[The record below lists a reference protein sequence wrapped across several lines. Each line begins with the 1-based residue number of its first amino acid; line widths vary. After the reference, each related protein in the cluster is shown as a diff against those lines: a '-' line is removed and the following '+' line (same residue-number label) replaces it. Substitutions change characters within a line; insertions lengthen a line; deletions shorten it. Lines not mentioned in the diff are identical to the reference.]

1 MNRPLIAAAYLL
13 LLAATPLCAQQERD
27 LMLHADFDSLT
38 VRETFPE
45 SANGIEKAAITIGR
59 QILGHNYYNPPN
71 VLFLRQAVREIGP
84 VRGILATSDR
94 LLRASKIGTADYS
107 LPRPPLGIEEGPEA
121 YTPRALT
128 ATTLAPTNGSTGARA
143 LTATTLA
150 LTNGSSRQAPGAV
163 TGEGAASGI
172 PGADLGPYEREA
184 PGIPSAT
191 KNIAA
196 DYDFA
201 LYLIDNDL
209 KQDALKLVSS
219 PCFTPSDTLSFLRGW
234 ANYNLKQLPQARQ
247 YFQSIP
253 KESFFYDRSLFYS
266 AAVSAHMGDFTTP
279 VAGLKSY
286 DGPYTELRDLQLSG
300 LALLRDDPDAF
311 KQASGSFAFNDFAL
325 QEAEHTLCGI
335 YDSRYVKRAK
345 SPAVAAIASAIIPGA
360 GKIYAG
366 KLGEGVSAFLLT
378 GVLGAITAEH
388 WVKDG
393 PANWKTIVPGLL
405 GAFLYIGNIYGSYMS
420 VSIYNSNL
428 KDAQDTAVLYNIHIP
443 LRSVF
448 K

>member
-1 MNRPLIAAAYLL
+1 MNRPLIAAACLM
-13 LLAATPLCAQQERD
+13 LLASMPLCAQQDRN
-27 LMLHADFDSLT
+27 LMLQADFDSLL
-38 VRETFPE
+38 VREPFPE
-45 SANGIEKAAITIGR
+45 GANGVEKAAITIGR
-59 QILGHNYYNPPN
+59 QLLGHNYYNPPN

-107 LPRPPLGIEEGPEA
+107 LPRPPRGIEEGPEA
-121 YTPRALT
+121 YSGAIKVPTVAA
-128 ATTLAPTNGSTGARA
+128 ATDSGIAVSCNMLEPPVRKGQGR
-143 LTATTLA
+143 L
-150 LTNGSSRQAPGAV
+150 QHV
-163 TGEGAASGI
+163 TGGCQAEFKSI
-172 PGADLGPYEREA
+172 AD
-184 PGIPSAT
+184 
-191 KNIAA
+191 

-209 KQDALKLVSS
+209 KRDALRLVSS
-219 PCFTPSDTLSFLRGW
+219 PCFTPSDTLTFLRGW
-234 ANYNLKQLPQARQ
+234 AHYNLKQLPQARE
-247 YFQSIP
+247 YFQGIS
-253 KESFFYDRSLFYS
+253 KGSSFYDQSLFYS
-266 AAVSAHMGDFTTP
+266 TAVSAHLGDFSTP
-279 VAGLKSY
+279 VASLMGY

-300 LALLRDDPDAF
+300 LALLRDDPAAF
-311 KQASGSFAFNDFAL
+311 KQASQGFGFSDFAL
-325 QEAEHTLCGI
+325 QEAEHTLCDI
-335 YDSRYVKRAK
+335 YNSRYVKRAK
-345 SPAVAAIASAIIPGA
+345 SPALAAIASAIIPGS

-366 KLGEGVSAFLLT
+366 KLGEGISAFLLT
-378 GVLGAITAEH
+378 GVFGAITAEH

>member
-1 MNRPLIAAAYLL
+1 MNRPLIAAACLM
-13 LLAATPLCAQQERD
+13 LLASMPLCAQQDRN
-27 LMLHADFDSLT
+27 LMLQADFDSLL
-38 VRETFPE
+38 VKETFPE
-45 SANGIEKAAITIGR
+45 GANGAEKAAITIGR
-59 QILGHNYYNPPN
+59 QLLGHNYYNPPN
-71 VLFLRQAVREIGP
+71 VLFLRQAVKEIGP

-107 LPRPPLGIEEGPEA
+107 LPRPPRGIEEGPEA
-121 YTPRALT
+121 YSGAIKVPTVAAATDSGT
-128 ATTLAPTNGSTGARA
+128 AVSWNMLEPPVRKGQGR
-143 LTATTLA
+143 LQHVP
-150 LTNGSSRQAPGAV
+150 GGCQA
-163 TGEGAASGI
+163 EFRSI
-172 PGADLGPYEREA
+172 AD
-184 PGIPSAT
+184 
-191 KNIAA
+191 

-209 KQDALKLVSS
+209 KRDALRLVSS
-219 PCFTPSDTLSFLRGW
+219 PCFTPSDTLTFLRGW
-234 ANYNLKQLPQARQ
+234 AHYNLKQLPQARE
-247 YFQSIP
+247 YFQGIP
-253 KESFFYDRSLFYS
+253 KGSSFYDQSLFYS
-266 AAVSAHMGDFTTP
+266 TAVSAHLGDFSTP
-279 VAGLKSY
+279 VASLTGY

-300 LALLRDDPDAF
+300 LALLRDDPAAF
-311 KQASGSFAFNDFAL
+311 KQASQSFGFSDFAL
-325 QEAEHTLCGI
+325 QEAEHTLCDI
-335 YDSRYVKRAK
+335 YNSRYVKRAK
-345 SPAVAAIASAIIPGA
+345 SPALAAIASAIIPGS

-366 KLGEGVSAFLLT
+366 KLGEGISAFLLT
-378 GVLGAITAEH
+378 GVFGAITAEH

>member
-1 MNRPLIAAAYLL
+1 MNRPLIAAACLM
-13 LLAATPLCAQQERD
+13 LLASMPLCAQQDRN
-27 LMLHADFDSLT
+27 LMLQADFDSLL
-38 VRETFPE
+38 VREPFPE
-45 SANGIEKAAITIGR
+45 GANGVEKAAITIGR
-59 QILGHNYYNPPN
+59 QLLGHNYYNPPN

-107 LPRPPLGIEEGPEA
+107 LPRPPRGIEEGPEA
-121 YTPRALT
+121 YSGAIKVPTVAAATDSGT
-128 ATTLAPTNGSTGARA
+128 AVSWNMLEPPVRKGQGRLQHVSG
-143 LTATTLA
+143 
-150 LTNGSSRQAPGAV
+150 GCQA
-163 TGEGAASGI
+163 EFRS
-172 PGADLGPYEREA
+172 
-184 PGIPSAT
+184 
-191 KNIAA
+191 IAA

-209 KQDALKLVSS
+209 KRDALRLVSS
-219 PCFTPSDTLSFLRGW
+219 PCFTPSDTLTFLRGW
-234 ANYNLKQLPQARQ
+234 AHYNLKQLPQARE
-247 YFQSIP
+247 YFQGIP
-253 KESFFYDRSLFYS
+253 KGSSFYDQSLFYS
-266 AAVSAHMGDFTTP
+266 TAVSAHLGDFTSP
-279 VAGLKSY
+279 VASLTGY

-300 LALLRDDPDAF
+300 LALLRDDPAAF
-311 KQASGSFAFNDFAL
+311 KQASQSFGFSDFAL
-325 QEAEHTLCGI
+325 QEAEHTLCDI
-335 YDSRYVKRAK
+335 YNSRYVKRAK
-345 SPAVAAIASAIIPGA
+345 SPALAAIASAIIPGS

-366 KLGEGVSAFLLT
+366 KLGEGISAFLLT
-378 GVLGAITAEH
+378 GVFGAITAEH

>member
-1 MNRPLIAAAYLL
+1 MNRPLIAAACLM
-13 LLAATPLCAQQERD
+13 LLASMPLCAQQDRT
-27 LMLHADFDSLT
+27 LMLQADFDSLL
-38 VRETFPE
+38 VREPFPE
-45 SANGIEKAAITIGR
+45 GANGVEKAAITIGR
-59 QILGHNYYNPPN
+59 QLLGHNYYNPPN

-107 LPRPPLGIEEGPEA
+107 LPRPPRGIEEGPEA
-121 YTPRALT
+121 YSGAIKVPTVAAATDSGT
-128 ATTLAPTNGSTGARA
+128 AVSWNMLEPPVRKGQGR
-143 LTATTLA
+143 LQHVP
-150 LTNGSSRQAPGAV
+150 GGCQA
-163 TGEGAASGI
+163 EFRS
-172 PGADLGPYEREA
+172 
-184 PGIPSAT
+184 
-191 KNIAA
+191 IAA

-209 KQDALKLVSS
+209 KRDALRLVSS
-219 PCFTPSDTLSFLRGW
+219 PCFTPSDTLTFLLGW
-234 ANYNLKQLPQARQ
+234 AHYNLKQLPQARE
-247 YFQSIP
+247 YFQGIP
-253 KESFFYDRSLFYS
+253 KGSSFYDQSLFYS
-266 AAVSAHMGDFTTP
+266 TAVSAHLGDFSTP
-279 VAGLKSY
+279 VASLTGY

-300 LALLRDDPDAF
+300 LALLRDDPAAF
-311 KQASGSFAFNDFAL
+311 KQASQSFGFSDFAL
-325 QEAEHTLCGI
+325 QEAEHTLCDI
-335 YDSRYVKRAK
+335 YNSRYVKRAK
-345 SPAVAAIASAIIPGA
+345 SPALAAIASAIIPGS

-366 KLGEGVSAFLLT
+366 KLGEGISAFLLT
-378 GVLGAITAEH
+378 GVFGAITAEH

>member
-1 MNRPLIAAAYLL
+1 MNRPLIAAACLM
-13 LLAATPLCAQQERD
+13 LLASMPLCAQQDRN
-27 LMLHADFDSLT
+27 LMLQADFDSLL
-38 VRETFPE
+38 VREPFPE
-45 SANGIEKAAITIGR
+45 GAPGAATAAITIGR
-59 QILGHNYYNPPN
+59 QLLGHNYYNPPN

-107 LPRPPLGIEEGPEA
+107 LPRPPRGIEEGPEA
-121 YTPRALT
+121 YSGAIKVPTVAAATDSGT
-128 ATTLAPTNGSTGARA
+128 AVSWNMLEPPVRKGQGRI
-143 LTATTLA
+143 
-150 LTNGSSRQAPGAV
+150 QHV
-163 TGEGAASGI
+163 TGNCNEGLKS
-172 PGADLGPYEREA
+172 
-184 PGIPSAT
+184 
-191 KNIAA
+191 IAA

-209 KQDALKLVSS
+209 KRDALRLVSS
-219 PCFTPSDTLSFLRGW
+219 PCFTPSDTLTFLRGW
-234 ANYNLKQLPQARQ
+234 AHYNLKQLPQARE
-247 YFQSIP
+247 YFQGIP
-253 KESFFYDRSLFYS
+253 KGSSFYDQSLFYS
-266 AAVSAHMGDFTTP
+266 TAVSAHLGDFTSP
-279 VAGLKSY
+279 VASLTGY
-286 DGPYTELRDLQLSG
+286 NGPHTELRDLQLSG
-300 LALLRDDPDAF
+300 LALLRDDPAAF
-311 KQASGSFAFNDFAL
+311 KQASQSFGFSDFAL
-325 QEAEHTLCGI
+325 QEAEHTLCDI
-335 YDSRYVKRAK
+335 YNSRYVKRAK
-345 SPAVAAIASAIIPGA
+345 SPALAAIASAIIPGS

-366 KLGEGVSAFLLT
+366 KLGEGISAFLLT
-378 GVLGAITAEH
+378 GVFGAITAEH

>member
-1 MNRPLIAAAYLL
+1 MNRPLIAAACLM
-13 LLAATPLCAQQERD
+13 LLASMPLCAQQDRT
-27 LMLHADFDSLT
+27 LMLQADFDSLL
-38 VRETFPE
+38 VREPFPE
-45 SANGIEKAAITIGR
+45 GANGVEKAAITIGR
-59 QILGHNYYNPPN
+59 QLLGHNYYNPPN

-107 LPRPPLGIEEGPEA
+107 LPRPPRGIEEGPEA
-121 YTPRALT
+121 YSGAIKVPTVAAATDSGT
-128 ATTLAPTNGSTGARA
+128 AVSWNMLEPPVRKGQGRLQHVSG
-143 LTATTLA
+143 
-150 LTNGSSRQAPGAV
+150 GCQA
-163 TGEGAASGI
+163 EFRS
-172 PGADLGPYEREA
+172 
-184 PGIPSAT
+184 
-191 KNIAA
+191 IAA

-209 KQDALKLVSS
+209 KRDALRLVSS
-219 PCFTPSDTLSFLRGW
+219 PCFTPSDTLTFLLGW
-234 ANYNLKQLPQARQ
+234 AHYNLKQLPQARE
-247 YFQSIP
+247 YFQGIP
-253 KESFFYDRSLFYS
+253 KGSSFYDQSLFYS
-266 AAVSAHMGDFTTP
+266 TAVSAHLGDFSTP
-279 VAGLKSY
+279 VASLTGY
-286 DGPYTELRDLQLSG
+286 NGPHTELRDLQLSG
-300 LALLRDDPDAF
+300 LALLRDDPAAF
-311 KQASGSFAFNDFAL
+311 KQASQSFGFSDFAL
-325 QEAEHTLCGI
+325 QEAEHTLCDI
-335 YDSRYVKRAK
+335 YNSRYVKRAK
-345 SPAVAAIASAIIPGA
+345 SPALAAIASAIIPGS

-366 KLGEGVSAFLLT
+366 KLGEGISAFLLT
-378 GVLGAITAEH
+378 GVFGAITAEH

>member
-1 MNRPLIAAAYLL
+1 MNRPLIAAACLM
-13 LLAATPLCAQQERD
+13 LLASMPLCAQQDRT
-27 LMLHADFDSLT
+27 LMLQADFDTLL
-38 VRETFPE
+38 VREPFPE
-45 SANGIEKAAITIGR
+45 GANGAEKAAITIGR
-59 QILGHNYYNPPN
+59 QLLGHNYYNPPN

-107 LPRPPLGIEEGPEA
+107 LPRPPRGIEEGPEA
-121 YTPRALT
+121 YSGALHVPTVAAATDSGT
-128 ATTLAPTNGSTGARA
+128 AVSWNMLEP
-143 LTATTLA
+143 TLA
-150 LTNGSSRQAPGAV
+150 LTNGRLQHV
-163 TGEGAASGI
+163 TGGCQAEFRSI
-172 PGADLGPYEREA
+172 AD
-184 PGIPSAT
+184 
-191 KNIAA
+191 

-209 KQDALKLVSS
+209 KRDALRLVSS
-219 PCFTPSDTLSFLRGW
+219 PCFTPSDTLTFLRGW
-234 ANYNLKQLPQARQ
+234 AHYNLKQLPQARE
-247 YFQSIP
+247 YFQGIP
-253 KESFFYDRSLFYS
+253 KGSSFYDQSLFYS
-266 AAVSAHMGDFTTP
+266 TAVSAHLGDFTSP
-279 VAGLKSY
+279 VASLTGY
-286 DGPYTELRDLQLSG
+286 DGPHTELRDLQLSG
-300 LALLRDDPDAF
+300 LALLRDDPAAF
-311 KQASGSFAFNDFAL
+311 KQASQGFGFSDFAL
-325 QEAEHTLCGI
+325 QEAEHTLCEI
-335 YDSRYVKRAK
+335 YNSRYVKRAK
-345 SPAVAAIASAIIPGA
+345 SPALAAIASAIIPGS

-366 KLGEGVSAFLLT
+366 KLGEGISAFLLT
-378 GVLGAITAEH
+378 GVFGAITAEH

>member
-1 MNRPLIAAAYLL
+1 MNRPLIAAACLM
-13 LLAATPLCAQQERD
+13 LLASMPLCAQQDRN
-27 LMLHADFDSLT
+27 LMLQADFDTLL
-38 VRETFPE
+38 VREPFPE
-45 SANGIEKAAITIGR
+45 GANGVEKAAITIGR
-59 QILGHNYYNPPN
+59 QLLGHNYYNPPN

-107 LPRPPLGIEEGPEA
+107 LPRPPRGIEEGPEA
-121 YTPRALT
+121 YSGAIKVPTVAP
-128 ATTLAPTNGSTGARA
+128 ATDSGLAVSWNMLEPPVRKGQGR
-143 LTATTLA
+143 LQHVP
-150 LTNGSSRQAPGAV
+150 GDCQA
-163 TGEGAASGI
+163 EFRS
-172 PGADLGPYEREA
+172 
-184 PGIPSAT
+184 
-191 KNIAA
+191 IAA

-209 KQDALKLVSS
+209 KRDALRLVSS
-219 PCFTPSDTLSFLRGW
+219 PCFTPSDTLTFLRGW
-234 ANYNLKQLPQARQ
+234 AHYNLKQLPQARE
-247 YFQSIP
+247 YFQGIP
-253 KESFFYDRSLFYS
+253 KGSSFYDQSLFYS
-266 AAVSAHMGDFTTP
+266 TAVSAHLGDFSTP
-279 VAGLKSY
+279 VASLTGY
-286 DGPYTELRDLQLSG
+286 NGPHTELRDLQLSG
-300 LALLRDDPDAF
+300 LALLRDDPAAF
-311 KQASGSFAFNDFAL
+311 KQASQGFGFSDFTL
-325 QEAEHTLCGI
+325 QEAEHTLCDI
-335 YDSRYVKRAK
+335 YNSRYVKRAK
-345 SPAVAAIASAIIPGA
+345 SPALAAIASAIIPGS

-366 KLGEGVSAFLLT
+366 KLGEGISAFLLT
-378 GVLGAITAEH
+378 GVFGAITAEH

>member
-1 MNRPLIAAAYLL
+1 MNRPLIAAACLM
-13 LLAATPLCAQQERD
+13 LLASMPLCAQQDRN
-27 LMLHADFDSLT
+27 LMLQADFDSLL
-38 VRETFPE
+38 VREPFPE
-45 SANGIEKAAITIGR
+45 GANGVEKAAITIGR
-59 QILGHNYYNPPN
+59 QLLGHNYYNPPN

-107 LPRPPLGIEEGPEA
+107 LPRPPRGIEEGPEA
-121 YTPRALT
+121 YSGAIKVPTVEP
-128 ATTLAPTNGSTGARA
+128 ATDSGIAASCNMLEPPVRKGQGR
-143 LTATTLA
+143 L
-150 LTNGSSRQAPGAV
+150 QHV
-163 TGEGAASGI
+163 TGGCQAEFRS
-172 PGADLGPYEREA
+172 
-184 PGIPSAT
+184 
-191 KNIAA
+191 IAA

-209 KQDALKLVSS
+209 KRDALRLVSS
-219 PCFTPSDTLSFLRGW
+219 PCFTPSDTLTFLRGW
-234 ANYNLKQLPQARQ
+234 AHYNLKQLPQARE
-247 YFQSIP
+247 YFQGIP
-253 KESFFYDRSLFYS
+253 KGSSFYDQSLFYS
-266 AAVSAHMGDFTTP
+266 TAVSAHLGDFSTP
-279 VAGLKSY
+279 VASLTGY
-286 DGPYTELRDLQLSG
+286 DGPHTELRDLQLSG
-300 LALLRDDPDAF
+300 LALLRDDPAAF
-311 KQASGSFAFNDFAL
+311 KQASQGFGFSDFAL
-325 QEAEHTLCGI
+325 QEAEHTLCDI
-335 YDSRYVKRAK
+335 YNSRYVKRAK
-345 SPAVAAIASAIIPGA
+345 SPALAAIASAIIPGS

-366 KLGEGVSAFLLT
+366 KLGEGISAFLLT
-378 GVLGAITAEH
+378 GVFGAITAEH

>member
-13 LLAATPLCAQQERD
+13 LLASTPLCAQQERD

-38 VRETFPE
+38 VRETFPK

-84 VRGILATSDR
+84 VQGILATSDR

-128 ATTLAPTNGSTGARA
+128 ATTLALTNESTGAGV

-150 LTNGSSRQAPGAV
+150 LTNESSRQAPGAV
-163 TGEGAASGI
+163 AGAADGI

-184 PGIPSAT
+184 PGIPEASRS
-191 KNIAA
+191 IAA

-219 PCFTPSDTLSFLRGW
+219 PALPPPIPSPSSAAGQTTTSSNSPRPGNTSKAYPRSHFSTIAPCFTPLQSPPIW
-234 ANYNLKQLPQARQ
+234 ATSPPPWQA
-247 YFQSIP
+247 
-253 KESFFYDRSLFYS
+253 
-266 AAVSAHMGDFTTP
+266 
-279 VAGLKSY
+279 
-286 DGPYTELRDLQLSG
+286 
-300 LALLRDDPDAF
+300 
-311 KQASGSFAFNDFAL
+311 
-325 QEAEHTLCGI
+325 
-335 YDSRYVKRAK
+335 
-345 SPAVAAIASAIIPGA
+345 
-360 GKIYAG
+360 
-366 KLGEGVSAFLLT
+366 
-378 GVLGAITAEH
+378 
-388 WVKDG
+388 
-393 PANWKTIVPGLL
+393 
-405 GAFLYIGNIYGSYMS
+405 
-420 VSIYNSNL
+420 
-428 KDAQDTAVLYNIHIP
+428 
-443 LRSVF
+443 
-448 K
+448 

>member
-1 MNRPLIAAAYLL
+1 MNRPLIAAACLM
-13 LLAATPLCAQQERD
+13 LLASMPLCAQQDRT
-27 LMLHADFDSLT
+27 LMLQADFDTLL
-38 VRETFPE
+38 VREPFPDG
-45 SANGIEKAAITIGR
+45 ANGAEKAAITIGR
-59 QILGHNYYNPPN
+59 QLLGHNYYNPPN

-107 LPRPPLGIEEGPEA
+107 LPRPPRGIEEGPEA
-121 YTPRALT
+121 YSGALHVPTVAAATDSGT
-128 ATTLAPTNGSTGARA
+128 AVSCNMLEP
-143 LTATTLA
+143 TLA
-150 LTNGSSRQAPGAV
+150 LTNGRLQHV
-163 TGEGAASGI
+163 TGGCQAEFRS
-172 PGADLGPYEREA
+172 
-184 PGIPSAT
+184 
-191 KNIAA
+191 IAA

-209 KQDALKLVSS
+209 KRDALRLVSS
-219 PCFTPSDTLSFLRGW
+219 PCFTPSDTLTFLRGW
-234 ANYNLKQLPQARQ
+234 AHYNLKQLPQARE
-247 YFQSIP
+247 YFQGIP
-253 KESFFYDRSLFYS
+253 KGSSFYDQSLFYS
-266 AAVSAHMGDFTTP
+266 TAVSAHLGDFSTP
-279 VAGLKSY
+279 VASLTGY

-300 LALLRDDPDAF
+300 LALLRDDPAAF
-311 KQASGSFAFNDFAL
+311 KQASQSFGFSDFAL
-325 QEAEHTLCGI
+325 QEAEHTLCDI
-335 YDSRYVKRAK
+335 YNSRYVKRAK
-345 SPAVAAIASAIIPGA
+345 SPALAAIASAIIPGS

-366 KLGEGVSAFLLT
+366 KLGEGISAFLLT
-378 GVLGAITAEH
+378 GVFGAITAEH

>member
-1 MNRPLIAAAYLL
+1 MNRPLIAAACLM
-13 LLAATPLCAQQERD
+13 LLASMPLCAQQDRT
-27 LMLHADFDSLT
+27 LMLQADFDSLL
-38 VRETFPE
+38 VREPFPE
-45 SANGIEKAAITIGR
+45 GANGVEKAAITIGR
-59 QILGHNYYNPPN
+59 QLLGHNYYNPPN

-107 LPRPPLGIEEGPEA
+107 LPRPPRGIEEGPEA
-121 YTPRALT
+121 YSGAIKVPTVAAATDSGT
-128 ATTLAPTNGSTGARA
+128 AVSWNMLEPPVRKGQGRLQHVSG
-143 LTATTLA
+143 
-150 LTNGSSRQAPGAV
+150 GCQA
-163 TGEGAASGI
+163 EFRSI
-172 PGADLGPYEREA
+172 AD
-184 PGIPSAT
+184 
-191 KNIAA
+191 

-209 KQDALKLVSS
+209 KRDALRLVSS
-219 PCFTPSDTLSFLRGW
+219 PCFTPSDTLTFLLGW
-234 ANYNLKQLPQARQ
+234 AHYNLKQLPQARE
-247 YFQSIP
+247 YFQGIP
-253 KESFFYDRSLFYS
+253 KGSSFYDQSLFYS
-266 AAVSAHMGDFTTP
+266 TAVSAHLGDFSTP
-279 VAGLKSY
+279 VASLTGY
-286 DGPYTELRDLQLSG
+286 NGPHTELRDLQLSG
-300 LALLRDDPDAF
+300 LALLRDDPAAF
-311 KQASGSFAFNDFAL
+311 KQASQSFGFSDFAL
-325 QEAEHTLCGI
+325 QEAEHTLCDI
-335 YDSRYVKRAK
+335 YNSRYVKRAK
-345 SPAVAAIASAIIPGA
+345 SPALAAIASAIIPGS

-366 KLGEGVSAFLLT
+366 KLGEGISAFLLT
-378 GVLGAITAEH
+378 GVFGAITAEH

>member
-1 MNRPLIAAAYLL
+1 MNRPLIAAACLM
-13 LLAATPLCAQQERD
+13 LLASMPLCAQQDRN
-27 LMLHADFDSLT
+27 LMLQADFDSLL
-38 VRETFPE
+38 VREPFPE
-45 SANGIEKAAITIGR
+45 GANGVEKAAITIGR
-59 QILGHNYYNPPN
+59 QLLGHNYYNPPN

-107 LPRPPLGIEEGPEA
+107 LPRPPRGIEEGPEA
-121 YTPRALT
+121 YSGAIKVPTVAAATDSGT
-128 ATTLAPTNGSTGARA
+128 AVSWNMLEPPVRKGQGRI
-143 LTATTLA
+143 
-150 LTNGSSRQAPGAV
+150 QHV
-163 TGEGAASGI
+163 TGNCNEGLKS
-172 PGADLGPYEREA
+172 
-184 PGIPSAT
+184 
-191 KNIAA
+191 IAA

-209 KQDALKLVSS
+209 KRDALRLVSS
-219 PCFTPSDTLSFLRGW
+219 PCFTPSDTLTFLRGW
-234 ANYNLKQLPQARQ
+234 AHYNLKQLPQARE
-247 YFQSIP
+247 YFQGIP
-253 KESFFYDRSLFYS
+253 KGASFYDQSLFYS
-266 AAVSAHMGDFTTP
+266 TAVSAHLGDFSTP
-279 VAGLKSY
+279 VASLTGY
-286 DGPYTELRDLQLSG
+286 DGPHTELRDLQLSG
-300 LALLRDDPDAF
+300 LALLRDDPAAF
-311 KQASGSFAFNDFAL
+311 KQASQSFGFSDFAL
-325 QEAEHTLCGI
+325 QEAEHTLCDI
-335 YDSRYVKRAK
+335 YNSRYVKRAK
-345 SPAVAAIASAIIPGA
+345 SPALAAIASAIIPGS

-366 KLGEGVSAFLLT
+366 KLGEGISAFLLT
-378 GVLGAITAEH
+378 GVFGAITAEH

>member
-1 MNRPLIAAAYLL
+1 MNRPLIAAACLM
-13 LLAATPLCAQQERD
+13 LLASMPLCAQQDRT
-27 LMLHADFDSLT
+27 LMLQADFDTLL
-38 VRETFPE
+38 VREPFPE
-45 SANGIEKAAITIGR
+45 GANGAEKAAITIGR
-59 QILGHNYYNPPN
+59 QLLGHNYYNPPN

-107 LPRPPLGIEEGPEA
+107 LPRPPRGIEEGPEA
-121 YTPRALT
+121 YSGVIKVPTVAAATDSGT
-128 ATTLAPTNGSTGARA
+128 AVFGNMLEP
-143 LTATTLA
+143 TLA
-150 LTNGSSRQAPGAV
+150 LTNGRLQNV
-163 TGEGAASGI
+163 TGDCQAECRS
-172 PGADLGPYEREA
+172 
-184 PGIPSAT
+184 
-191 KNIAA
+191 IAA

-209 KQDALKLVSS
+209 KRDALRLVSS
-219 PCFTPSDTLSFLRGW
+219 PCFTPSDTLTFLRGW
-234 ANYNLKQLPQARQ
+234 AQYNLKHLPQARE
-247 YFQSIP
+247 YFQGIP
-253 KESFFYDRSLFYS
+253 KESSFYDQSLFYS
-266 AAVSAHMGDFTTP
+266 TAVSAHLGDFTSP
-279 VAGLKSY
+279 VASLTGY
-286 DGPYTELRDLQLSG
+286 DGPHTELRDLQLSG
-300 LALLRDDPDAF
+300 LALLRDDPAAF
-311 KQASGSFAFNDFAL
+311 KQASQGFGFSDFAL
-325 QEAEHTLCGI
+325 QEAEHTLCDI
-335 YDSRYVKRAK
+335 YNSRYVKRAK
-345 SPAVAAIASAIIPGA
+345 SPALAAIASAIIPGS

-366 KLGEGVSAFLLT
+366 KLGEGISAFLLT
-378 GVLGAITAEH
+378 GVFGAITAEH

>member
-1 MNRPLIAAAYLL
+1 MNRPLIAAACLM
-13 LLAATPLCAQQERD
+13 LLASMPLCAQQDRN
-27 LMLHADFDSLT
+27 LMLQADFDTLL
-38 VRETFPE
+38 VREQFPE
-45 SANGIEKAAITIGR
+45 GANGAEKAAITIGR
-59 QILGHNYYNPPN
+59 QLLGHNYYNPPN

-107 LPRPPLGIEEGPEA
+107 LPRPPRGIEEGPEA
-121 YTPRALT
+121 YSRALKVPT
-128 ATTLAPTNGSTGARA
+128 VAAATDSGIAVFGNMLEPPVRKGQGR
-143 LTATTLA
+143 L
-150 LTNGSSRQAPGAV
+150 QHV
-163 TGEGAASGI
+163 TGGCQAEFRS
-172 PGADLGPYEREA
+172 
-184 PGIPSAT
+184 
-191 KNIAA
+191 IAA

-209 KQDALKLVSS
+209 KRDALRLVSS
-219 PCFTPSDTLSFLRGW
+219 PCFTPSDTLTFLRGW
-234 ANYNLKQLPQARQ
+234 AHYNLKQLPQARE
-247 YFQSIP
+247 YFQGIP
-253 KESFFYDRSLFYS
+253 KGSSFYDQSLFYS
-266 AAVSAHMGDFTTP
+266 TAVSAHLGDFSTP
-279 VAGLKSY
+279 VASLTGY

-300 LALLRDDPDAF
+300 LALLRDDPAAF
-311 KQASGSFAFNDFAL
+311 KQASQGFGFCDFAL
-325 QEAEHTLCGI
+325 QEAEHTLCDI
-335 YDSRYVKRAK
+335 YNSRYVKRAK
-345 SPAVAAIASAIIPGA
+345 SPALAAIASAIIPGS

-366 KLGEGVSAFLLT
+366 KLGEGISAFLLT
-378 GVLGAITAEH
+378 GVFGAITAEH

>member
-1 MNRPLIAAAYLL
+1 MNRPLIAAACLM
-13 LLAATPLCAQQERD
+13 LLASMPLCAQQDRN
-27 LMLHADFDSLT
+27 LMLQADFDSLL
-38 VRETFPE
+38 VKETFPE
-45 SANGIEKAAITIGR
+45 GANGAEKAAITIGR
-59 QILGHNYYNPPN
+59 QLLGHNYYNPPN
-71 VLFLRQAVREIGP
+71 VLFLRQAVKEIGP

-107 LPRPPLGIEEGPEA
+107 LPRPPRGIEEGPEA
-121 YTPRALT
+121 YSGAIKVPTVAAATDSGT
-128 ATTLAPTNGSTGARA
+128 AVSWNMLEPPVRKGQGR
-143 LTATTLA
+143 L
-150 LTNGSSRQAPGAV
+150 QHV
-163 TGEGAASGI
+163 TGGCQAEFRS
-172 PGADLGPYEREA
+172 
-184 PGIPSAT
+184 
-191 KNIAA
+191 IAA

-209 KQDALKLVSS
+209 KRDALRLVSS
-219 PCFTPSDTLSFLRGW
+219 PCFTPSDTLTFLRGW
-234 ANYNLKQLPQARQ
+234 AHYNLKQLPQARE
-247 YFQSIP
+247 YFQGIP
-253 KESFFYDRSLFYS
+253 KGSSFYDQSLFYS
-266 AAVSAHMGDFTTP
+266 TAVSAHLGDFSTP
-279 VAGLKSY
+279 VASLTGY

-300 LALLRDDPDAF
+300 LALLRDDPAAF
-311 KQASGSFAFNDFAL
+311 KQASQSFGFSDFAL
-325 QEAEHTLCGI
+325 QEAEHTLCDI
-335 YDSRYVKRAK
+335 YNSRYVKRAK
-345 SPAVAAIASAIIPGA
+345 SPALAAIASAIIPGS

-366 KLGEGVSAFLLT
+366 KLGEGISAFLLT
-378 GVLGAITAEH
+378 GVFGAITAEH

>member
-1 MNRPLIAAAYLL
+1 MNRPLIAAACLM
-13 LLAATPLCAQQERD
+13 LLASMPLCAQQDRN
-27 LMLHADFDSLT
+27 LMLQADFDSLL

-45 SANGIEKAAITIGR
+45 GANGVEKAAITIGR
-59 QILGHNYYNPPN
+59 QLLGHNYYNPPN

-107 LPRPPLGIEEGPEA
+107 LPRPPRGIEEGPEA
-121 YTPRALT
+121 YSGALHV
-128 ATTLAPTNGSTGARA
+128 PT
-143 LTATTLA
+143 
-150 LTNGSSRQAPGAV
+150 V
-163 TGEGAASGI
+163 SGI
-172 PGADLGPYEREA
+172 AVFCNMLEPPVRKGQGRLQHVPGGCQAEFR
-184 PGIPSAT
+184 S
-191 KNIAA
+191 IAA

-209 KQDALKLVSS
+209 KRDALRLVSS
-219 PCFTPSDTLSFLRGW
+219 PCFTPSDTLTFLRGW
-234 ANYNLKQLPQARQ
+234 AHYNLKQLPQARE
-247 YFQSIP
+247 YFQGIP
-253 KESFFYDRSLFYS
+253 KGSSFYDQSLFYS
-266 AAVSAHMGDFTTP
+266 TAVSAHLGDFSTP
-279 VAGLKSY
+279 VASLTGY
-286 DGPYTELRDLQLSG
+286 DGPHTELRDLQLSG
-300 LALLRDDPDAF
+300 LALLRDDPAAF
-311 KQASGSFAFNDFAL
+311 KQASQSFGFSDFAL
-325 QEAEHTLCGI
+325 QEAEHTLCDI
-335 YDSRYVKRAK
+335 YNSRYVKRAK
-345 SPAVAAIASAIIPGA
+345 SPALAAIASAIIPGS

-366 KLGEGVSAFLLT
+366 KLGEGISAFLLT
-378 GVLGAITAEH
+378 GVFGAITAEH

>member
-1 MNRPLIAAAYLL
+1 MNRPLIAAACLM
-13 LLAATPLCAQQERD
+13 LLASMPLCAQQDRN
-27 LMLHADFDSLT
+27 LMLQADFDSLL
-38 VRETFPE
+38 VREPFPE
-45 SANGIEKAAITIGR
+45 GANGVEKAAITIGR
-59 QILGHNYYNPPN
+59 QLLGHNYYNPPN

-107 LPRPPLGIEEGPEA
+107 LPRPPRGIEEGPEA
-121 YTPRALT
+121 YSGALHVPT
-128 ATTLAPTNGSTGARA
+128 VAAATDSGIAVSCNMLEPSVRKGQGR
-143 LTATTLA
+143 L
-150 LTNGSSRQAPGAV
+150 QHV
-163 TGEGAASGI
+163 TGGCQAEFRS
-172 PGADLGPYEREA
+172 
-184 PGIPSAT
+184 
-191 KNIAA
+191 IAA

-209 KQDALKLVSS
+209 KRDALRLVSS
-219 PCFTPSDTLSFLRGW
+219 PCFTPSDTLTFLRGW
-234 ANYNLKQLPQARQ
+234 AHYNLKQLPQARE
-247 YFQSIP
+247 YFQGIP
-253 KESFFYDRSLFYS
+253 KGSSFYDQSLFYS
-266 AAVSAHMGDFTTP
+266 IAVSAHLGDFTSP
-279 VAGLKSY
+279 VASLTGY
-286 DGPYTELRDLQLSG
+286 DGPHTELRDLQLSG
-300 LALLRDDPDAF
+300 LALLRDDPAAF
-311 KQASGSFAFNDFAL
+311 KQASQGFGFSDFAL
-325 QEAEHTLCGI
+325 QEAEHTLCDI
-335 YDSRYVKRAK
+335 YNSRYVKRAK
-345 SPAVAAIASAIIPGA
+345 SPALAAIASAIIPGS

-366 KLGEGVSAFLLT
+366 KLGEGISAFLLT
-378 GVLGAITAEH
+378 GVFGAITAEH

>member
-1 MNRPLIAAAYLL
+1 MNRPLIAAACLM
-13 LLAATPLCAQQERD
+13 LLASMPLCAQQDRT
-27 LMLHADFDSLT
+27 LMLQADFDSLL

-45 SANGIEKAAITIGR
+45 GANGVEKAAITIGR
-59 QILGHNYYNPPN
+59 QLLGHNYYNPPN

-107 LPRPPLGIEEGPEA
+107 LPRPPRGIEEGPEA
-121 YTPRALT
+121 YSGALKVPT
-128 ATTLAPTNGSTGARA
+128 VAAATDSG
-143 LTATTLA
+143 TTVSCV
-150 LTNGSSRQAPGAV
+150 TGSSIGTYERMTCGVPG
-163 TGEGAASGI
+163 S
-172 PGADLGPYEREA
+172 DLGPYEREE
-184 PGIPSAT
+184 PGMPQAT
-191 KNIAA
+191 RSIAA

-209 KQDALKLVSS
+209 KRDALRLVSS
-219 PCFTPSDTLSFLRGW
+219 PCFTPSDTLTFLRGW
-234 ANYNLKQLPQARQ
+234 AHYNLKQLPQARE
-247 YFQSIP
+247 YFQGIP
-253 KESFFYDRSLFYS
+253 KGSSFYDQSLFYS
-266 AAVSAHMGDFTTP
+266 TAVSAHLGDFSTP
-279 VAGLKSY
+279 VASLTGY
-286 DGPYTELRDLQLSG
+286 DGPHTELRDLQLSG
-300 LALLRDDPDAF
+300 LALLRDDPAAF
-311 KQASGSFAFNDFAL
+311 KQASQGFGFSDFAL
-325 QEAEHTLCGI
+325 QEAEHTLCDI
-335 YDSRYVKRAK
+335 YNSRYVKRAK
-345 SPAVAAIASAIIPGA
+345 SPALAAIASAIIPGS

-366 KLGEGVSAFLLT
+366 KLGEGISAFLLT
-378 GVLGAITAEH
+378 GVFGAITAEH

>member
-1 MNRPLIAAAYLL
+1 MNRPLIAAACLM
-13 LLAATPLCAQQERD
+13 LLASMPLCAQQDRN
-27 LMLHADFDSLT
+27 LMLQADFDTLL
-38 VRETFPE
+38 VREPFPE
-45 SANGIEKAAITIGR
+45 GANGAEKAAIAIGR
-59 QILGHNYYNPPN
+59 QLLGHNYYNPPN

-107 LPRPPLGIEEGPEA
+107 LPRPPRGIEEGPQA
-121 YTPRALT
+121 YAPQKSF
-128 ATTLAPTNGSTGARA
+128 TTISHYEQAISGTMLAPPVRKGQGRI
-143 LTATTLA
+143 
-150 LTNGSSRQAPGAV
+150 QHV
-163 TGEGAASGI
+163 TGNCNEGLRS
-172 PGADLGPYEREA
+172 
-184 PGIPSAT
+184 
-191 KNIAA
+191 IAA

-209 KQDALKLVSS
+209 KRDALRLVSS
-219 PCFTPSDTLSFLRGW
+219 PCFTPSDTLTFLRGW
-234 ANYNLKQLPQARQ
+234 AHYNLKQLPQARE
-247 YFQSIP
+247 YFQGIP
-253 KESFFYDRSLFYS
+253 KGSSFYDQSLFYS
-266 AAVSAHMGDFTTP
+266 TAVSAHLGDFTSP
-279 VAGLKSY
+279 VASLTGY
-286 DGPYTELRDLQLSG
+286 DGPHTELRDLQLSG
-300 LALLRDDPDAF
+300 LALLRDDPAAF
-311 KQASGSFAFNDFAL
+311 KQASQGFGFSDFAL
-325 QEAEHTLCGI
+325 QEAEHTLCDI
-335 YDSRYVKRAK
+335 YNSRYVKRAK
-345 SPAVAAIASAIIPGA
+345 SPALAAIASAIIPGS

-366 KLGEGVSAFLLT
+366 KLGEGISAFLLT
-378 GVLGAITAEH
+378 GVFGAITAEH